1 MNTEEISFHII
12 LYGGNAR
19 SCAMEAIRFAK
30 GADFISASEKIKEA
44 RKELG
49 KAHRFQT
56 DLIQGEA
63 KGNIQQVS
71 VLLVHAQDHFM
82 NAMTITD
89 LASEIIDIHR
99 RLAEK

>member
-12 LYGGNAR
+12 LHGGNAR
-19 SCAMEAIRFAK
+19 SCAMEAMRFAK
-30 GADFISASEKIKEA
+30 DADFTSASEKIKEA
-44 RKELG
+44 KKELG

-63 KGNIQQVS
+63 KGERKEVN

-89 LASEIIDIHR
+89 LANEMIEVHR
-99 RLAEK
+99 RLVEK